1 MELTREEAVSEHRKM
16 WNWIAD
22 KIEEEKRDQD
32 IFDLKEEYCN
42 REGYNDIRSDCF
54 CCGYTK
60 YICDYCPI
68 EWGNEVEYFMCLD
81 KYEDNDY
88 KGLYSLC
95 CNESDWREQ
104 AKLARQI
111 ANLPER
117 ENV

>member
-1 MELTREEAVSEHRKM
+1 M
-16 WNWIAD
+16 
-22 KIEEEKRDQD
+22 D
-32 IFDLKEEYCN
+32 IQNTFVIIVLSS
-42 REGYNDIRSDCF
+42 GGS
-54 CCGYTK
+54 
-60 YICDYCPI
+60 
-68 EWGNEVEYFMCLD
+68 EVEYFMCLD

>member
-1 MELTREEAVSEHRKM
+1 MELTREEAISKHRKM

-22 KIEEEKRDQD
+22 RIEEEKEYQD
-32 IFDLKEEYCN
+32 IEDLKIEYCHDEEVRVKN
-42 REGYNDIRSDCF
+42 NCF

-68 EWGNEVEYFMCLD
+68 EWGSEVEYFMCLD

-88 KGLYSLC
+88 KGLYPLC

-104 AKLARQI
+104 AKLERQI

-117 ENV
+117 QDL